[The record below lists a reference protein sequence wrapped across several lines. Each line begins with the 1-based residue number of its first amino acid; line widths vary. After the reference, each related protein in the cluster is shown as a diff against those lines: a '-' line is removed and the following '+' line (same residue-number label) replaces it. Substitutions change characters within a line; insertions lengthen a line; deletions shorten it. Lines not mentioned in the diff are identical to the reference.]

1 MLDRIIA
8 FSIRQKLIVGL
19 LVFGLIGFGA
29 YNVTQLPID
38 AVPDITN
45 NQVQVITVSPALGA
59 GDIERLITF
68 PIEQATR
75 NVPGIIEQ
83 RSFSRFGLSLVT
95 IVFDDATDVYWARQ
109 QVTERLAQITIPESL
124 GKPEL
129 GPVSSGLGEIFQYVV
144 KPKPGYEG
152 KYDASELRTIQ
163 DWIVRRQ
170 LIGTEGVADVSSFG
184 GKLKQYEIAV
194 DPERLGAMGITI
206 ADVFDAVAR
215 NNANTGGAYIE
226 TGPSMLFIRTEGLIA
241 DMEAIRTIQVK
252 VLPDHTPVLLHDVAE
267 VRLGTATRYGAM
279 TYNDEGEA
287 AGAVVMM
294 LKGANSSEVIK
305 HVKERI
311 ATIEKTLPE
320 GVTIEPFLDRTKMV
334 NNAIHT
340 VQTNLMEGA
349 LIVVLILVFFLANLR
364 AGLVVASVIPLAM
377 LFAIIMMNL
386 FGVSGNLMSL
396 GALDFGLIVDGAVI
410 IVEAVLHRLHG
421 TGHGLGTGKLDQQR
435 MDETVRGSASRM
447 MNSAMFGQV
456 IILIVYLPILSLSG
470 IEGKM
475 FKPMA
480 QTVAFAVLGAAILS
494 LTYVPMMSAL
504 FLSKKLNPSATWT
517 DRMMERL
524 GKFYRTWL
532 DKAIL
537 KPMRLVVAAVVLL
550 VVAGG
555 IMAAMGG
562 EFIPELEEGDF
573 AIDTR
578 LLTGSSLTNTVET
591 CQKAAGMLKDQYPE
605 VEKVVAKIGSGEIPT
620 DPMPIEAA
628 DMMVI
633 LKPKKDWTSAKTFDE
648 LAEKMGSTLSVLPGV
663 TFGFQYPVQM
673 RFNELMTGA
682 RQDVVC
688 KIYGEDLDTLA
699 AYAHKLGELVSSV
712 EGAKDLYVETVGGL
726 PQIVVTHHRAALAR
740 YGLDV
745 ETVNDV
751 VRTAFAGSVAG
762 QVFEGERRF
771 DLVVRARSQ
780 SRSDLSDVQR
790 LLVPT
795 PMGKPVPLSILA
807 DVRIEDGPN
816 QVQRE
821 DAKRRITVGFN
832 VRGRDVQSIVEELQG
847 KVDAQLDLPVGYYTT
862 YGGAFE
868 NLVEA
873 KKRLSVVVPLALLL
887 ILLLLYFAFGSLKL
901 SLLVFSA
908 VPLSAIGGVFA
919 LAGRGMPF
927 SISAGVGFIA
937 LFGVAVLNGIVLIS
951 EFEHL
956 AKNGLKDVSER
967 IRQGTATRLR
977 PVLMTASVASLGFL
991 PMALSNGAGAEV
1003 QRPLATVVIG
1013 GLLTATLL
1021 TLFVLPALYKLA
1033 FRRPKNGGTN
1043 GPKPIV
1049 TVILLALIGTPFAT
1063 RAQSTVLP
1071 ITLEQA
1077 VDSALRNNLY
1087 LKGAALRSEAEE
1099 ALIGSGWDLPQT
1111 NIDFEYGQVNTN
1123 ANDDRI
1129 SLSQSLSFPTV
1140 YAQRRKMLKHNAAGV
1155 RWEQALRQ
1163 REVRTQVKQSYH
1175 EVLVLREQLRLLQ
1188 EADSIYTLA
1197 VTGEEQRFELG
1208 SSNVLQRAT
1217 ARTQA
1222 MLMRARVQQVKADLE
1237 QARTRLAQLVNLST
1251 APNAPPVILEPRP
1264 IPLKQILPMMP
1275 GDSSVQFHPVVRAA
1289 NEQVA
1294 SADARWR
1301 MERSTLLPNL
1311 TLGVSSMTLYQS
1323 PSVPDGS
1330 VIYGRDERFTMVR
1343 AGIGVPLFFGAQS
1356 ARNKAARIDT
1366 ERATNETA
1374 ALTQEI
1380 RTQLQQAQQRYTAQ
1394 LARVE
1399 AFEQGATQ
1407 EAEQL
1412 RRSAEEAYLNG
1423 QIDRLEWSLLT
1434 GQSITL
1440 SMEYL
1445 DALRALGRASIE
1457 LNAYN
1462 EQ

>member
-1 MLDRIIA
+1 
-8 FSIRQKLIVGL
+8 
-19 LVFGLIGFGA
+19 
-29 YNVTQLPID
+29 
-38 AVPDITN
+38 
-45 NQVQVITVSPALGA
+45 
-59 GDIERLITF
+59 
-68 PIEQATR
+68 
-75 NVPGIIEQ
+75 
-83 RSFSRFGLSLVT
+83 
-95 IVFDDATDVYWARQ
+95 
-109 QVTERLAQITIPESL
+109 
-124 GKPEL
+124 
-129 GPVSSGLGEIFQYVV
+129 
-144 KPKPGYEG
+144 
-152 KYDASELRTIQ
+152 
-163 DWIVRRQ
+163 
-170 LIGTEGVADVSSFG
+170 
-184 GKLKQYEIAV
+184 
-194 DPERLGAMGITI
+194 
-206 ADVFDAVAR
+206 
-215 NNANTGGAYIE
+215 
-226 TGPSMLFIRTEGLIA
+226 
-241 DMEAIRTIQVK
+241 
-252 VLPDHTPVLLHDVAE
+252 
-267 VRLGTATRYGAM
+267 
-279 TYNDEGEA
+279 
-287 AGAVVMM
+287 
-294 LKGANSSEVIK
+294 
-305 HVKERI
+305 
-311 ATIEKTLPE
+311 
-320 GVTIEPFLDRTKMV
+320 
-334 NNAIHT
+334 
-340 VQTNLMEGA
+340 
-349 LIVVLILVFFLANLR
+349 
-364 AGLVVASVIPLAM
+364 
-377 LFAIIMMNL
+377 
-386 FGVSGNLMSL
+386 
-396 GALDFGLIVDGAVI
+396 
-410 IVEAVLHRLHG
+410 
-421 TGHGLGTGKLDQQR
+421 
-435 MDETVRGSASRM
+435 MDEVVRGSASRM

-456 IILIVYLPILSLSG
+456 IILIVYLPILSLQG

-504 FLSKKLNPSATWT
+504 FLSKKLDPPATWT

-524 GKFYRTWL
+524 GNFYRTWL
-532 DKAIL
+532 NKAIL
-537 KPMRLVVAAVVLL
+537 KPMRLVVAAVLLL

-578 LLTGSSLTNTVET
+578 LLTGSSLTNTLET

-745 ETVNDV
+745 EAVNDV

-795 PMGKPVPLSILA
+795 PMGKPVPLSLLA

-847 KVDAQLDLPVGYYTT
+847 KVDAQLALPVGYYTT

-956 AKNGLKDVSER
+956 AKNGLKDVAER

-1033 FRRPKNGGTN
+1033 FRTPKNGKAK
-1043 GPKPIV
+1043 GPKPAIAM
-1049 TVILLALIGTPFAT
+1049 ILLALIGAPLAT
-1063 RAQSTVLP
+1063 QAQSTVLP

-1077 VDSALRNNLY
+1077 MDSALRNNLY
-1087 LKGAALRSEAEE
+1087 LKGAALRSEAEDK
-1099 ALIGSGWDLPQT
+1099 LIGTAWDLPRT
-1111 NIDFEYGQVNTN
+1111 NVDFEYGQINTN
-1123 ANDDRI
+1123 VNDDRI
-1129 SLSQSLSFPTV
+1129 GLSQNLAFPTV
-1140 YAQRRKMLKHNAAGV
+1140 YAQRRKMLKHGAAVV
-1155 RWEQALRQ
+1155 RWEQAMRQ
-1163 REVRTQVKQSYH
+1163 REVRVQVRQTYH
-1175 EVLVLREQLRLLQ
+1175 EVLILGEQLRLLQ

-1197 VTGEEQRFELG
+1197 VSGEEQRFDLG

-1222 MLMRARVQQVKADLE
+1222 MLMRSRVQQVKSEME
-1237 QARTRLAQLVNLST
+1237 QARTRLSQLMNST
-1251 APNAPPVILEPRP
+1251 GDWSIMP
-1264 IPLKQILPMMP
+1264 IPLKQTVSVLP
-1275 GDSSVQFHPVVRAA
+1275 DESTVVKHPVVRSAS
-1289 NEQVA
+1289 EQESA
-1294 SADARWR
+1294 ADARWR
-1301 MERSTLLPNL
+1301 MERASMLPEFNL
-1311 TLGVSSMTLYQS
+1311 GAASMTLYQS

-1330 VIYGRDERFTMVR
+1330 LIYGRDERFTMVR

-1356 ARNKAARIDT
+1356 ARNKAARLDT

-1457 LNAYN
+1457 LNAFN

>member
-8 FSIRQKLIVGL
+8 FSIKQKLIVAL
-19 LVFGLIGFGA
+19 LVFGLIGLGA

-83 RSFSRFGLSLVT
+83 RSFSRFGLSVVT
-95 IVFDDATDVYWARQ
+95 IVFEDATDVYWARQ
-109 QVTERLAQITIPESL
+109 QVTERLSQITIPEKL

-144 KPKPGYEG
+144 RAKPGYEG
-152 KYDASELRTIQ
+152 KFDASELRTIQ

-194 DPERLGAMGITI
+194 DPERLSAMGITI
-206 ADVFDAVAR
+206 ADVFTAVER

-226 TGPSMLFIRTEGLIA
+226 KGPALLFIRTEGLLT
-241 DMEAIRTIQVK
+241 DMDAIRTIQVK
-252 VLPDHTPVLLHDVAE
+252 VLPDHTPVLLRDVAE

-279 TYNDEGEA
+279 TYNDEGEV

-294 LKGANSSEVIK
+294 LKGANSSLVIQQ
-305 HVKERI
+305 VKDRI
-311 ATIEKTLPE
+311 AQIEKTLPE
-320 GVTIEPFLDRTKMV
+320 GITIEPFLDRTKMV
-334 NNAIHT
+334 NNAIRT
-340 VQTNLMEGA
+340 VETNLLEGA

-377 LFAIIMMNL
+377 LFAVIMMNL

-421 TGHGLGTGKLDQQR
+421 TGHGLGKGQLDQQR
-435 MDETVRGSASRM
+435 MDDTVRSSASRM

-456 IILIVYLPILSLSG
+456 IILIVYLPILSLQG

-504 FLSKKLNPSATWT
+504 FLSKRLNPPPTWT

-524 GKFYRTWL
+524 GKFYLTWL
-532 DKAIL
+532 DKALL
-537 KPMRLVVAAVVLL
+537 KPMRLVVAAGALL
-550 VVAGG
+550 LLAVG
-555 IMAAMGG
+555 IMSAMGG

-591 CQKAAGMLKDQYPE
+591 CLKAGGILKAEYPE

-633 LKPKKDWTSAKTFDE
+633 LKPKKEWTSAKTFDE
-648 LAEKMGSTLSVLPGV
+648 LAEKMGATLSALPGV

-688 KIYGEDLDTLA
+688 KIYGEDLDSLSK
-699 AYAHKLGELVSSV
+699 YAHKLGELVTTV
-712 EGAKDLYVETVGGL
+712 EGAKDLYVESVGGL
-726 PQIVVTHHRAALAR
+726 PQIVITHDRAALAR

-745 ETVNDV
+745 EAVNDV

-771 DLVVRARSQ
+771 DLVVRAHSQ
-780 SRSDLSDVQR
+780 SRSDLSDVQS

-795 PMGKPVPLSILA
+795 PTGRPVPLSLLA
-807 DVRIEDGPN
+807 SVRIEDGPN

-832 VRGRDVQSIVEELQG
+832 VRGRDVQTIVEELQG
-847 KVDAQLDLPVGYYTT
+847 KVDAQLNLPVGYYTT
-862 YGGAFE
+862 YGGTFE
-868 NLVEA
+868 NLMDA
-873 KKRLSVVVPLALLL
+873 KKRLTVVVPLALLL

-919 LAGRGMPF
+919 LSARGMPF

-956 AKNGLKDVSER
+956 LKSGLKDAAER

-1021 TLFVLPALYKLA
+1021 TLFVLPALYMLV
-1033 FRRPKNGGTN
+1033 FRKPKSGGN
-1043 GPKPIV
+1043 KSPKRAIT
-1049 TVILLALIGTPFAT
+1049 TVVIALFGVPVGMN
-1063 RAQSTVLP
+1063 AQSMVQP
-1071 ITLEQA
+1071 ITLQQA
-1077 VDSALRNNLY
+1077 VDSAMRNNLY
-1087 LKGAALRSEAEE
+1087 LKSAALRSEAEE
-1099 ALIGSGWDLPQT
+1099 ALIGSAWDLPRT
-1111 NIDFEYGQVNTN
+1111 NVDFEYGQVNTN
-1123 ANDDRI
+1123 VNDDRI
-1129 SLSQSLSFPTV
+1129 SLTQSLTFPTV
-1140 YAQRRKMLKHNAAGV
+1140 YAQRRKMLKHGAAGV

-1163 REVRTQVKQSYH
+1163 REVRVQVQQTYH
-1175 EVLVLREQLRLLQ
+1175 AVLVLSEQMRLLQ

-1197 VTGEEQRFELG
+1197 VAGEEQRFDLG

-1222 MLMRARVQQVKADLE
+1222 MLMRARVQQVSAELE
-1237 QARTRLAQLVNLST
+1237 QARTRLAQLMNSAGAVT
-1251 APNAPPVILEPRP
+1251 VTP
-1264 IPLKQILPMMP
+1264 IPMKQTVAVMPDESTVLK
-1275 GDSSVQFHPVVRAA
+1275 HPIVRSA
-1289 NEQVA
+1289 NEQEA
-1294 SADARWR
+1294 AADARWR
-1301 MERSTLLPNL
+1301 MERSTLLPEF
-1311 TLGVSSMTLYQS
+1311 TLGVASMTLYQS

-1330 VIYGRDERFTMVR
+1330 VIYGRSDRFTMVR
-1343 AGIGVPLFFGAQS
+1343 AGIGVPLFFGAQT
-1356 ARNKAARIDT
+1356 ARNKAARLGT
-1366 ERATNETA
+1366 ERASNETE

-1394 LARVE
+1394 LASVE

-1423 QIDRLEWSLLT
+1423 QIDRLQWSLLT

-1445 DALRALGRASIE
+1445 DALQALGRASFE
-1457 LNAYN
+1457 LNAFN
-1462 EQ
+1462 EF